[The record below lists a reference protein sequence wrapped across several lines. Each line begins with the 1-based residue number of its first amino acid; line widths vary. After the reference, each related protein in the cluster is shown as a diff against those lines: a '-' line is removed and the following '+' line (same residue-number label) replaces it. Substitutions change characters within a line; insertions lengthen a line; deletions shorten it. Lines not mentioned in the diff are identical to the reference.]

1 MESLFRR
8 IGINTISLL
17 EFLKKE
23 KIYGSGKIN
32 LKRIKLISKGFYSLG
47 QVPFDFDN
55 YSYSDYI
62 SDFENIKLSYLNYPY
77 GRLLRDKL
85 VFSLFFKNFC
95 NVPEIF
101 RIINNGKVQ
110 SVTRV
115 IESDGFDYL
124 KEILAKK
131 KIILKPRF
139 GTGGQGIIKV
149 APAADGKYSINNKI
163 LSEEEF
169 VNFISKLNDYIAV
182 EFIQQS
188 TFSEFFFPDSTN
200 TIRITTYC
208 NPKTNEGEILYSLMR
223 FGRAKSAPADNV
235 GAGGIYSLID
245 INTGKL
251 KQAIELGENGK
262 YTFHKSHPDT
272 KVNIVDVK
280 IPQWDKLKHNFKN
293 LASLISPY
301 IKFAGWDIILTE
313 DSYYLIEGNN
323 GPELYIQGPSYPL
336 AKSDSFLKIIKTNS
350 IR

>member
-1 MESLFRR
+1 M
-8 IGINTISLL
+8 L

-32 LKRIKLISKGFYSLG
+32 LKRIKLLSKGFYSLG

-55 YSYSDYI
+55 YSDSDYI

-101 RIINNGKVQ
+101 GIIKNGKVQ
-110 SVTRV
+110 SATRV

-149 APAADGKYSINNKI
+149 ALAENGKYSINNKI
-163 LSEEEF
+163 INEEKF
-169 VNFISKLNDYIAV
+169 INFISKLNDYIAV
-182 EFIQQS
+182 EFIKQS
-188 TFSEFFFPDSTN
+188 IFSENFFPDSTN

-208 NPKTNEGEILYSLMR
+208 NPKTNEGEIFYSLMR
-223 FGRAKSAPADNV
+223 FGRAKSAPVDNV

-251 KQAIELGENGK
+251 KQAI
-262 YTFHKSHPDT
+262 
-272 KVNIVDVK
+272 
-280 IPQWDKLKHNFKN
+280 
-293 LASLISPY
+293 
-301 IKFAGWDIILTE
+301 
-313 DSYYLIEGNN
+313 
-323 GPELYIQGPSYPL
+323 
-336 AKSDSFLKIIKTNS
+336 
-350 IR
+350 